1 MSFSGASERSVPATK
16 IEITVSCRYNVD
28 SKTNISKPWA
38 VCLGAIRVSI
48 VQLHPQDIATMQL
61 CANKLDKKDFFG
73 KSDPFLVF
81 YRSNEDGTFTIC
93 HKTEVVKNTLNP
105 VWQPFSIPV
114 RALCNGDYDR
124 TVKIDVYDWDRDG
137 SHDFIGEFTTSYREL
152 SKAQNQF
159 TVYEVLNPRKKC
171 KKKKYVNSGT
181 VTLLSFSVDSEFT
194 FVDYI
199 RGGTQLNFTVAIDFT
214 ASNGNPLQPT
224 SLHYM
229 SPYQLSAY
237 AMALKAVGEIIQDY
251 DSDKL
256 FPAYGFGAKLPPE
269 GRISHQFPLN
279 NNDEDPNCAGIEGV
293 LESYFQSLRTVQLYG
308 PTYFA
313 PVINQVARAAAKISD
328 GSQYYVLLIITDGV
342 ISDMTQTKEAIVS
355 ASSLPMSIII
365 VGVGPAMFEAMEELD
380 GDDVRVSSRGRY
392 AERDIVQ
399 FVPFRDYVDRSGNQV
414 LSMARLAKD
423 VLAEIPEQLLCDSM
437 GVDFDV
443 KTFCH
448 NLRATKPPYECPV
461 ETCRKVYKSYSG
473 IEYHLYHYDHD
484 NPPPP
489 QQTPL
494 RKHKKKGRQSRP
506 ANKQSPSP
514 SEVSQSPSREV
525 MSYAQA
531 QRMVEV
537 DLHGRVHRISIFDNL
552 DVVSEDEEAP
562 EEAPE
567 NGSNKENTETPAATP
582 KSGKHKNKEKRKDS
596 NHHHHHNASA
606 STTPKLPEVV
616 YRELEQDTP
625 DAPPRPTSYYRY
637 IEKSAEE
644 LDEEVEYDMDEEDYI
659 WLDIM
664 NERRKTE
671 GVSPIPQEIFE
682 YLMDRLEKESYFESH
697 NKGDPNALVD
707 EDAVCC
713 ICNDGECQNSNVIL
727 FCDMCNLAV
736 HQECYGVPYI
746 PEGQWLCR
754 RCLQSPS
761 RAVDCA
767 LCPNKGGAFKQT
779 DDGRWAHVVCA
790 LWIPEVCFANTVFLE
805 PIDSIEHIPPARWKL
820 TCYICK
826 QRGSG
831 ACIQCHKANCYTA
844 FHVTCAQQAGLY
856 MKMEPVRET
865 GANGTSF
872 SVRKTAYCDIH
883 TPPGSARRLPALSH
897 SEGEEEEEEEEDE
910 GKSWSSEKVKKAKA
924 KSRIKMKKARKILAE
939 KRAAAPVVS
948 VPCIPPHRL
957 SKITNR
963 LTIQRKSQFMQRLHS
978 YWTLKRQSRNG
989 VPLLRR
995 LQTHLQSQRNCDQV
1009 GRDSEDKNWA
1019 LKEQLKSW
1027 QRLRHDLER
1036 ARLLVELIR
1045 KREKLKRETIK
1056 VQQIAMEM
1064 QLTPF
1069 LILLRKT
1076 LEQLQEKDTGNIF
1089 SEPVPL
1095 SEVPDYLDH
1104 IKKPMDFFTMKQNL
1118 EAYRYL
1124 NFDDFEEDFNLIVS
1138 NCLKY
1143 NAKDTIFYRAAVRL
1157 REQGGAVLRQARR
1170 QAEKMGID
1178 FETGMHIPH
1187 SLTGDEAPH
1196 HTEDAEEERL
1206 VLLENQKH
1214 LPVEEQLKLLL
1225 ERLDE
1230 VNSSKQSVGR
1240 SRRAKMIKKEMT
1252 ALRRKLAHQRE
1263 TGRDGPERHGPSS
1276 RGSLTPHP
1284 AACDKDGQTDSAA
1297 EESSSQETSKGL
1309 GPNMSSTPALEVGR
1323 RTSVLFSKKNPKT
1336 AGPPKRPGR
1345 PPKNRESQMTP
1356 SHGGSPVGPP
1366 QLPIMGSLRQRKR
1379 GRSPRPSSSSDSD
1392 SDKSTEDPP
1401 MDLPANGFSGGNQP
1415 VKKSFLVYRNDCSLP
1430 RSSSD
1435 SESSSSSSSS
1445 AASDRTST
1453 TPSKQGRGK
1462 PSFSRGTFPEDSSE
1476 DTSGTENEAY
1486 SVGTGRGVG
1495 HSIVRKS
1502 LGRGA
1507 GWLSED
1513 EDSPLDALD
1522 LVWAKCRGYPSYPAL
1537 IIDPKMPREGMFHHG
1552 VPIPV
1557 PPLEVLKLGEQMTQE
1572 AREHLYLVLFFDNKR
1587 TWQWLPRTKLV
1598 PLGVNQDLDKE
1609 KMLEGRKSNIRKS
1622 VQIAYHRA
1630 LQHRSKVQGEQSSET
1645 SDSD

>member
-1 MSFSGASERSVPATK
+1 
-16 IEITVSCRYNVD
+16 
-28 SKTNISKPWA
+28 
-38 VCLGAIRVSI
+38 
-48 VQLHPQDIATMQL
+48 
-61 CANKLDKKDFFG
+61 
-73 KSDPFLVF
+73 
-81 YRSNEDGTFTIC
+81 
-93 HKTEVVKNTLNP
+93 
-105 VWQPFSIPV
+105 
-114 RALCNGDYDR
+114 
-124 TVKIDVYDWDRDG
+124 
-137 SHDFIGEFTTSYREL
+137 
-152 SKAQNQF
+152 
-159 TVYEVLNPRKKC
+159 
-171 KKKKYVNSGT
+171 
-181 VTLLSFSVDSEFT
+181 
-194 FVDYI
+194 
-199 RGGTQLNFTVAIDFT
+199 
-214 ASNGNPLQPT
+214 
-224 SLHYM
+224 
-229 SPYQLSAY
+229 
-237 AMALKAVGEIIQDY
+237 
-251 DSDKL
+251 
-256 FPAYGFGAKLPPE
+256 
-269 GRISHQFPLN
+269 
-279 NNDEDPNCAGIEGV
+279 
-293 LESYFQSLRTVQLYG
+293 
-308 PTYFA
+308 
-313 PVINQVARAAAKISD
+313 
-328 GSQYYVLLIITDGV
+328 
-342 ISDMTQTKEAIVS
+342 
-355 ASSLPMSIII
+355 
-365 VGVGPAMFEAMEELD
+365 
-380 GDDVRVSSRGRY
+380 
-392 AERDIVQ
+392 
-399 FVPFRDYVDRSGNQV
+399 
-414 LSMARLAKD
+414 
-423 VLAEIPEQLLCDSM
+423 M

-514 SEVSQSPSREV
+514 SEVSQSPGREV

-567 NGSNKENTETPAATP
+567 TGSNKENTETPAATP

-596 NHHHHHNASA
+596 NHHHHHNASV

-897 SEGEEEEEEEEDE
+897 SEGEEDEDEEEDE

-1095 SEVPDYLDH
+1095 SEVTELDEVPDYLDH

-1187 SLTGDEAPH
+1187 SLAGDEAPQ

-1206 VLLENQKH
+1206 ILLENQKH

-1230 VNSSKQSVGR
+1230 VNASKQSVSR

-1297 EESSSQETSKGL
+1297 EESSSQETTK
-1309 GPNMSSTPALEVGR
+1309 
-1323 RTSVLFSKKNPKT
+1323 
-1336 AGPPKRPGR
+1336 
-1345 PPKNRESQMTP
+1345 
-1356 SHGGSPVGPP
+1356 
-1366 QLPIMGSLRQRKR
+1366 
-1379 GRSPRPSSSSDSD
+1379 
-1392 SDKSTEDPP
+1392 
-1401 MDLPANGFSGGNQP
+1401 DLPANGFSGGNQP

-1495 HSIVRKS
+1495 HSSKYPHPKPGKPGARYQGLASPLAADLLPLSHSCEVVRKS

>member
-1 MSFSGASERSVPATK
+1 
-16 IEITVSCRYNVD
+16 
-28 SKTNISKPWA
+28 
-38 VCLGAIRVSI
+38 
-48 VQLHPQDIATMQL
+48 
-61 CANKLDKKDFFG
+61 
-73 KSDPFLVF
+73 
-81 YRSNEDGTFTIC
+81 
-93 HKTEVVKNTLNP
+93 
-105 VWQPFSIPV
+105 
-114 RALCNGDYDR
+114 
-124 TVKIDVYDWDRDG
+124 
-137 SHDFIGEFTTSYREL
+137 
-152 SKAQNQF
+152 
-159 TVYEVLNPRKKC
+159 
-171 KKKKYVNSGT
+171 
-181 VTLLSFSVDSEFT
+181 
-194 FVDYI
+194 
-199 RGGTQLNFTVAIDFT
+199 
-214 ASNGNPLQPT
+214 
-224 SLHYM
+224 
-229 SPYQLSAY
+229 
-237 AMALKAVGEIIQDY
+237 
-251 DSDKL
+251 
-256 FPAYGFGAKLPPE
+256 
-269 GRISHQFPLN
+269 
-279 NNDEDPNCAGIEGV
+279 
-293 LESYFQSLRTVQLYG
+293 
-308 PTYFA
+308 
-313 PVINQVARAAAKISD
+313 
-328 GSQYYVLLIITDGV
+328 
-342 ISDMTQTKEAIVS
+342 
-355 ASSLPMSIII
+355 
-365 VGVGPAMFEAMEELD
+365 
-380 GDDVRVSSRGRY
+380 
-392 AERDIVQ
+392 
-399 FVPFRDYVDRSGNQV
+399 
-414 LSMARLAKD
+414 
-423 VLAEIPEQLLCDSM
+423 M

-461 ETCRKVYKSYSG
+461 ETCRRIYKSYSG

-484 NPPPP
+484 NPPLQ
-489 QQTPL
+489 QQTPI
-494 RKHKKKGRQSRP
+494 RKSKKKGRQPRS
-506 ANKQSPSP
+506 ANKQSPTH
-514 SEVSQSPSREV
+514 SEVSQSPNREV
-525 MSYAQA
+525 MTYAQA
-531 QRMVEV
+531 QRLVEV
-537 DLHGRVHRISIFDNL
+537 ELHGRVHWISILDNL
-552 DVVSEDEEAP
+552 DVVSEDDDVP

-567 NGSNKENTETPAATP
+567 NGSNKENNETPTATP
-582 KSGKHKNKEKRKDS
+582 KSGKHKNDKRKDS
-596 NHHHHHNASA
+596 NHHHHHS
-606 STTPKLPEVV
+606 SSTGTTPKLPEVV
-616 YRELEQDTP
+616 YRELDQDTP
-625 DAPPRPTSYYRY
+625 DAPARPSSYYRY

-644 LDEEVEYDMDEEDYI
+644 MDEEVEYDMDEEDYI

-664 NERRKTE
+664 NDRRKTE
-671 GVSPIPQEIFE
+671 GVNPIPQEIFE

-697 NKGDPNALVD
+697 NKGDPNALID

-883 TPPGSARRLPALSH
+883 TPPGSVCKLPALSH
-897 SEGEEEEEEEEDE
+897 SEGEEEDDEEEDE
-910 GKSWSSEKVKKAKA
+910 GKVWSSEKVKKAKA

-957 SKITNR
+957 SKITNC
-963 LTIQRKSQFMQRLHS
+963 LTIPRKSQFMQRLHS

-995 LQTHLQSQRNCDQV
+995 LQTHLQSQRNCEQK
-1009 GRDSEDKNWA
+1009 DSTDKNWM

-1056 VQQIAMEM
+1056 IQQLALEV

-1076 LEQLQEKDTGNIF
+1076 LALLQEKDTSNIF
-1089 SEPVPL
+1089 TQPVPL
-1095 SEVPDYLDH
+1095 SEVTELYEVPDYLEH
-1104 IKKPMDFFTMKQNL
+1104 IKKPMDFQTMKANL
-1118 EAYRYL
+1118 EALRYQ
-1124 NFDDFEEDFNLIVS
+1124 NFDQFEDDFNLIVN
-1138 NCLKY
+1138 NCIKY

-1157 REQGGAVLRQARR
+1157 REQGTAIIRQARR
-1170 QAEKMGID
+1170 QAEKIGID
-1178 FETGMHIPH
+1178 FETGMHLH
-1187 SLTGDEAPH
+1187 QGMGHETVRHGKE
-1196 HTEDAEEERL
+1196 TNNERTPSSD
-1206 VLLENQKH
+1206 NRKP
-1214 LPVEEQLKLLL
+1214 LPLEEQLKVQLA
-1225 ERLDE
+1225 RLDE
-1230 VNSSKQSVGR
+1230 VNSGKQSIGR
-1240 SRRAKMIKKEMT
+1240 ARRAKMIRKEIT
-1252 ALRRKLAHQRE
+1252 SIRRKMAHQQESR
-1263 TGRDGPERHGPSS
+1263 RDGALERHSLSGRGNLPMHRPSE
-1276 RGSLTPHP
+1276 
-1284 AACDKDGQTDSAA
+1284 KDGQTDSAA
-1297 EESSSQETSKGL
+1297 EESSSQETGKGL
-1309 GPNMSSTPALEVGR
+1309 GPNTSSTPAHEVGR

-1345 PPKNRESQMTP
+1345 PPKNRDNQLSSGQI
-1356 SHGGSPVGPP
+1356 SSPIGPP
-1366 QLPIMGSLRQRKR
+1366 QLSIMGGSQRQRKR
-1379 GRSPRPSSSSDSD
+1379 VRSPRPTSSSDSESD
-1392 SDKSTEDPP
+1392 SDKSAEDASL
-1401 MDLPANGFSGGNQP
+1401 DLPANGFSNQQ
-1415 VKKSFLVYRNDCSLP
+1415 VKKSFLIYRTDCNLP

-1435 SESSSSSSSS
+1435 SESSTTSSSS

-1462 PSFSRGTFPEDSSE
+1462 PSFSRENYHDYSSE
-1476 DTSGTENEAY
+1476 DTSGTENESY
-1486 SVGTGRGVG
+1486 SIGSRVG
-1495 HSIVRKS
+1495 HGLVRKGME
-1502 LGRGA
+1502 GRGA

-1513 EDSPLDALD
+1513 EDSTLEALD

-1537 IIDPKMPREGMFHHG
+1537 IIDPKMPREGVFHHG

-1557 PPLEVLKLGEQMTQE
+1557 PPVDVLKLGEQMTQE
-1572 AREHLYLVLFFDNKR
+1572 AQEHLYLVLFFDNKR

-1598 PLGVNQDLDKE
+1598 PLGMNRELDKE

-1622 VQIAYHRA
+1622 VQIAYDRA
-1630 LQHRSKVQGEQSSET
+1630 MQHRNKVQGAPSSDT
-1645 SDSD
+1645 SESD

>member
-1 MSFSGASERSVPATK
+1 
-16 IEITVSCRYNVD
+16 
-28 SKTNISKPWA
+28 
-38 VCLGAIRVSI
+38 
-48 VQLHPQDIATMQL
+48 
-61 CANKLDKKDFFG
+61 
-73 KSDPFLVF
+73 
-81 YRSNEDGTFTIC
+81 
-93 HKTEVVKNTLNP
+93 
-105 VWQPFSIPV
+105 
-114 RALCNGDYDR
+114 
-124 TVKIDVYDWDRDG
+124 
-137 SHDFIGEFTTSYREL
+137 
-152 SKAQNQF
+152 
-159 TVYEVLNPRKKC
+159 
-171 KKKKYVNSGT
+171 
-181 VTLLSFSVDSEFT
+181 
-194 FVDYI
+194 
-199 RGGTQLNFTVAIDFT
+199 
-214 ASNGNPLQPT
+214 
-224 SLHYM
+224 
-229 SPYQLSAY
+229 
-237 AMALKAVGEIIQDY
+237 
-251 DSDKL
+251 
-256 FPAYGFGAKLPPE
+256 
-269 GRISHQFPLN
+269 
-279 NNDEDPNCAGIEGV
+279 
-293 LESYFQSLRTVQLYG
+293 
-308 PTYFA
+308 
-313 PVINQVARAAAKISD
+313 
-328 GSQYYVLLIITDGV
+328 
-342 ISDMTQTKEAIVS
+342 
-355 ASSLPMSIII
+355 
-365 VGVGPAMFEAMEELD
+365 
-380 GDDVRVSSRGRY
+380 
-392 AERDIVQ
+392 
-399 FVPFRDYVDRSGNQV
+399 
-414 LSMARLAKD
+414 
-423 VLAEIPEQLLCDSM
+423 M

-461 ETCRKVYKSYSG
+461 GTCRKIYKSYSG

-489 QQTPL
+489 QHTPL
-494 RKHKKKGRQSRP
+494 RKHKKKGRQARA

-514 SEVSQSPSREV
+514 SETSQSPGREV
-525 MSYAQA
+525 MTYAQA

-552 DVVSEDEEAP
+552 DVVSEDEEVP
-562 EEAPE
+562 EEVPE
-567 NGSNKENTETPAATP
+567 NGSNKENTETQSVPP

-596 NHHHHHNASA
+596 NHHHHNASA
-606 STTPKLPEVV
+606 GTTPKLPEVV

-883 TPPGSARRLPALSH
+883 TPPGSVRRLPALSH
-897 SEGEEEEEEEEDE
+897 SEGEEEEEEEEEE
-910 GKSWSSEKVKKAKA
+910 GKGWSSEKVKKAKA

-1009 GRDSEDKNWA
+1009 RRDTEDKNWA

-1056 VQQIAMEM
+1056 VQQVALEME
-1064 QLTPF
+1064 LTPF

-1104 IKKPMDFFTMKQNL
+1104 IKKPMDFQTMKQNL

-1124 NFDDFEEDFNLIVS
+1124 NFDDFEEDFNLIIN

-1143 NAKDTIFYRAAVRL
+1143 NAKDTIFYRAAIRL

-1178 FETGMHIPH
+1178 FETGMHFPH
-1187 SLTGDEAPH
+1187 CVTVEEAQVQDIEDE
-1196 HTEDAEEERL
+1196 DVRL
-1206 VLLENQKH
+1206 LLSENQKH
-1214 LPVEEQLKLLL
+1214 LPLEEQLKILL

-1230 VNSSKQSVGR
+1230 VNAGKQSIGR
-1240 SRRAKMIKKEMT
+1240 SRRAKMIKKEIT
-1252 ALRRKLAHQRE
+1252 VLRRKLAHPRDL
-1263 TGRDGPERHGPSS
+1263 GRDGLERHSS
-1276 RGSLTPHP
+1276 SARGVLQSHNP
-1284 AACDKDGQTDSAA
+1284 CEKDLQTDSAA
-1297 EESSSQETSKGL
+1297 EESSSQETGK
-1309 GPNMSSTPALEVGR
+1309 
-1323 RTSVLFSKKNPKT
+1323 
-1336 AGPPKRPGR
+1336 
-1345 PPKNRESQMTP
+1345 
-1356 SHGGSPVGPP
+1356 
-1366 QLPIMGSLRQRKR
+1366 
-1379 GRSPRPSSSSDSD
+1379 
-1392 SDKSTEDPP
+1392 
-1401 MDLPANGFSGGNQP
+1401 DLPANGFSGGNQP
-1415 VKKSFLVYRNDCSLP
+1415 VKKSFLVYRNDCNLP

-1462 PSFSRGTFPEDSSE
+1462 PSFSRVNFPEDSSE
-1476 DTSGTENEAY
+1476 DTSGTENESY
-1486 SVGTGRGVG
+1486 SVGTGRSVG
-1495 HSIVRKS
+1495 HGMVRKGM
-1502 LGRGA
+1502 GRGA

-1513 EDSPLDALD
+1513 EDSSLDALD

-1630 LQHRSKVQGEQSSET
+1630 MQHRNKVQGEQSSDSSE
-1645 SDSD
+1645 SD

>member
-1 MSFSGASERSVPATK
+1 
-16 IEITVSCRYNVD
+16 
-28 SKTNISKPWA
+28 
-38 VCLGAIRVSI
+38 
-48 VQLHPQDIATMQL
+48 
-61 CANKLDKKDFFG
+61 
-73 KSDPFLVF
+73 
-81 YRSNEDGTFTIC
+81 
-93 HKTEVVKNTLNP
+93 
-105 VWQPFSIPV
+105 
-114 RALCNGDYDR
+114 
-124 TVKIDVYDWDRDG
+124 
-137 SHDFIGEFTTSYREL
+137 
-152 SKAQNQF
+152 
-159 TVYEVLNPRKKC
+159 
-171 KKKKYVNSGT
+171 
-181 VTLLSFSVDSEFT
+181 
-194 FVDYI
+194 
-199 RGGTQLNFTVAIDFT
+199 
-214 ASNGNPLQPT
+214 
-224 SLHYM
+224 
-229 SPYQLSAY
+229 
-237 AMALKAVGEIIQDY
+237 
-251 DSDKL
+251 
-256 FPAYGFGAKLPPE
+256 
-269 GRISHQFPLN
+269 
-279 NNDEDPNCAGIEGV
+279 
-293 LESYFQSLRTVQLYG
+293 
-308 PTYFA
+308 
-313 PVINQVARAAAKISD
+313 
-328 GSQYYVLLIITDGV
+328 
-342 ISDMTQTKEAIVS
+342 
-355 ASSLPMSIII
+355 
-365 VGVGPAMFEAMEELD
+365 
-380 GDDVRVSSRGRY
+380 
-392 AERDIVQ
+392 
-399 FVPFRDYVDRSGNQV
+399 
-414 LSMARLAKD
+414 
-423 VLAEIPEQLLCDSM
+423 M

-461 ETCRKVYKSYSG
+461 DTCRRIYKSYSG

-484 NPPPP
+484 NPPL
-489 QQTPL
+489 QQHTPI
-494 RKHKKKGRQSRP
+494 RKSKKKGRQPRS
-506 ANKQSPSP
+506 ANKQSPSH

-525 MSYAQA
+525 MTYAQA
-531 QRMVEV
+531 QRLVEV
-537 DLHGRVHRISIFDNL
+537 ELHGRVHRISIMDNL
-552 DVVSEDEEAP
+552 DVVSEDDDVP

-567 NGSNKENTETPAATP
+567 NGCNKENTETPTATP
-582 KSGKHKNKEKRKDS
+582 KSGKHKNQDKRKDS
-596 NHHHHHNASA
+596 NHHHHHS
-606 STTPKLPEVV
+606 SSTGTTPKLPEVI
-616 YRELEQDTP
+616 YRELDQDTP
-625 DAPPRPTSYYRY
+625 DAPARPSSYYRY

-671 GVSPIPQEIFE
+671 GVNSIPQEIFE

-697 NKGDPNALVD
+697 NKGDPNALID

-883 TPPGSARRLPALSH
+883 TPPGSVCKLPALSH
-897 SEGEEEEEEEEDE
+897 SEGEEEDDEEDDE
-910 GKSWSSEKVKKAKA
+910 GKVWSSEKVKKAKA

-957 SKITNR
+957 SKITNC

-995 LQTHLQSQRNCDQV
+995 LQTHLQSQRNCEQEMKWRIPKSDDVSVHPGAVSKSNDENGDQTMKK
-1009 GRDSEDKNWA
+1009 DSTDNHWM

-1045 KREKLKRETIK
+1045 KREKFKREAIK
-1056 VQQIAMEM
+1056 IQQLALEV

-1076 LEQLQEKDTGNIF
+1076 LELLQEKDTSNIF
-1089 SEPVPL
+1089 THPVPL
-1095 SEVPDYLDH
+1095 SEVTELYEVPDYLEH
-1104 IKKPMDFFTMKQNL
+1104 VKKPMDFQTMKANL
-1118 EAYRYL
+1118 EALCYQ
-1124 NFDDFEEDFNLIVS
+1124 NFDRFEDDFNLIVN
-1138 NCLKY
+1138 NCIKY
-1143 NAKDTIFYRAAVRL
+1143 NSKDTIFYRAAVRL
-1157 REQGGAVLRQARR
+1157 REQGAAIIRQARR
-1170 QAEKMGID
+1170 QAEKIGID
-1178 FETGMHIPH
+1178 FETGMHLPH
-1187 SLTGDEAPH
+1187 VGSGNEIARHGKETDTERTAPS
-1196 HTEDAEEERL
+1196 DSRKPPPL
-1206 VLLENQKH
+1206 
-1214 LPVEEQLKLLL
+1214 EEQLKVQLA
-1225 ERLDE
+1225 RLDE
-1230 VNSSKQSVGR
+1230 VNAGKQSIGR
-1240 SRRAKMIKKEMT
+1240 VRRAKMIRKEIT
-1252 ALRRKLAHQRE
+1252 SIRRKMSHRQESR
-1263 TGRDGPERHGPSS
+1263 RDGAMERHSMAG
-1276 RGSLTPHP
+1276 RGNLPMHGRSE
-1284 AACDKDGQTDSAA
+1284 KDGQTDSAA
-1297 EESSSQETSKGL
+1297 EESSSQETGKGL
-1309 GPNMSSTPALEVGR
+1309 GPNTSSTPAHEVGR

-1345 PPKNRESQMTP
+1345 PPKNRDNQLTARQIS
-1356 SHGGSPVGPP
+1356 SPIGPP
-1366 QLPIMGSLRQRKR
+1366 QLSIMGGSQRQRKR
-1379 GRSPRPSSSSDSD
+1379 VRSPRPTSSSDSESD
-1392 SDKSTEDPP
+1392 SDKSAEDASL
-1401 MDLPANGFSGGNQP
+1401 DLPTNGFGNQQ
-1415 VKKSFLVYRNDCSLP
+1415 VKKSFLIYRTDCNLP

-1435 SESSSSSSSS
+1435 SESSTTSSSS

-1462 PSFSRGTFPEDSSE
+1462 QSFSRENYHDYSSE
-1476 DTSGTENEAY
+1476 DTSGTENESY
-1486 SVGTGRGVG
+1486 SIGSRAG
-1495 HSIVRKS
+1495 HGLVRKGME
-1502 LGRGA
+1502 GRGA

-1513 EDSPLDALD
+1513 EDSTLEALD

-1537 IIDPKMPREGMFHHG
+1537 IIDPKMPRDGVFHHG

-1557 PPLEVLKLGEQMTQE
+1557 PPVDVLKLGEQMTQE
-1572 AREHLYLVLFFDNKR
+1572 AQEHLYLVLFFDNKR

-1598 PLGVNQDLDKE
+1598 PLGINRELDKE

-1622 VQIAYHRA
+1622 VQIAYDRA
-1630 LQHRSKVQGEQSSET
+1630 VQHRNKVQGAPSSDT
-1645 SDSD
+1645 SESD

>member
-1 MSFSGASERSVPATK
+1 
-16 IEITVSCRYNVD
+16 
-28 SKTNISKPWA
+28 
-38 VCLGAIRVSI
+38 
-48 VQLHPQDIATMQL
+48 
-61 CANKLDKKDFFG
+61 
-73 KSDPFLVF
+73 
-81 YRSNEDGTFTIC
+81 
-93 HKTEVVKNTLNP
+93 
-105 VWQPFSIPV
+105 
-114 RALCNGDYDR
+114 
-124 TVKIDVYDWDRDG
+124 
-137 SHDFIGEFTTSYREL
+137 
-152 SKAQNQF
+152 
-159 TVYEVLNPRKKC
+159 
-171 KKKKYVNSGT
+171 
-181 VTLLSFSVDSEFT
+181 
-194 FVDYI
+194 
-199 RGGTQLNFTVAIDFT
+199 
-214 ASNGNPLQPT
+214 
-224 SLHYM
+224 
-229 SPYQLSAY
+229 
-237 AMALKAVGEIIQDY
+237 
-251 DSDKL
+251 
-256 FPAYGFGAKLPPE
+256 
-269 GRISHQFPLN
+269 
-279 NNDEDPNCAGIEGV
+279 
-293 LESYFQSLRTVQLYG
+293 
-308 PTYFA
+308 
-313 PVINQVARAAAKISD
+313 
-328 GSQYYVLLIITDGV
+328 
-342 ISDMTQTKEAIVS
+342 
-355 ASSLPMSIII
+355 
-365 VGVGPAMFEAMEELD
+365 
-380 GDDVRVSSRGRY
+380 
-392 AERDIVQ
+392 
-399 FVPFRDYVDRSGNQV
+399 
-414 LSMARLAKD
+414 
-423 VLAEIPEQLLCDSM
+423 
-437 GVDFDV
+437 
-443 KTFCH
+443 
-448 NLRATKPPYECPV
+448 
-461 ETCRKVYKSYSG
+461 
-473 IEYHLYHYDHD
+473 
-484 NPPPP
+484 
-489 QQTPL
+489 
-494 RKHKKKGRQSRP
+494 
-506 ANKQSPSP
+506 
-514 SEVSQSPSREV
+514 
-525 MSYAQA
+525 
-531 QRMVEV
+531 
-537 DLHGRVHRISIFDNL
+537 
-552 DVVSEDEEAP
+552 
-562 EEAPE
+562 E
-567 NGSNKENTETPAATP
+567 NGSNKENTETQSVPP
-582 KSGKHKNKEKRKDS
+582 KSGKHKNKDKRKDS
-596 NHHHHHNASA
+596 NHHHHNASA
-606 STTPKLPEVV
+606 GTTPKLPEVV

-883 TPPGSARRLPALSH
+883 TPPGSVRRLPTLSH
-897 SEGEEEEEEEEDE
+897 SEGEEEDEEEEEE
-910 GKSWSSEKVKKAKA
+910 GKGWSSEKVKKAKA

-995 LQTHLQSQRNCDQV
+995 LQTHLQSQRNCDQ
-1009 GRDSEDKNWA
+1009 RDTEDKNWA

-1056 VQQIAMEM
+1056 VQQVALEM

-1104 IKKPMDFFTMKQNL
+1104 IKKPMDFQTMKQNL

-1124 NFDDFEEDFNLIVS
+1124 NFDDFEEDFNLIIN

-1143 NAKDTIFYRAAVRL
+1143 NAKDTIFYRAAIRL

-1178 FETGMHIPH
+1178 FETGMHFPH
-1187 SLTGDEAPH
+1187 CVTVEEAQAQDIEDE
-1196 HTEDAEEERL
+1196 DVRL
-1206 VLLENQKH
+1206 LLSENQKH
-1214 LPVEEQLKLLL
+1214 LPLDEQLKILM

-1230 VNSSKQSVGR
+1230 VNAGKQTIGR
-1240 SRRAKMIKKEMT
+1240 SRRAKMIKKEIT
-1252 ALRRKLAHQRE
+1252 VLRRKLAHPRDL
-1263 TGRDGPERHGPSS
+1263 GRDGLERHGSS
-1276 RGSLTPHP
+1276 ARGVLQSHNP
-1284 AACDKDGQTDSAA
+1284 CEKDLQTDSAA
-1297 EESSSQETSKGL
+1297 EESSSQETGKGTGPSRILPVL
-1309 GPNMSSTPALEVGR
+1309 GSGGELPLDRLGTDCRAPNALLGLRAERGPAASSLASWTEIRSWALWGAQQKLQAELPGFTGCLPPLHPSPAPLSVGKSR
-1323 RTSVLFSKKNPKT
+1323 LFTS
-1336 AGPPKRPGR
+1336 
-1345 PPKNRESQMTP
+1345 RERFRAFVFQGCSGASQLL
-1356 SHGGSPVGPP
+1356 H
-1366 QLPIMGSLRQRKR
+1366 
-1379 GRSPRPSSSSDSD
+1379 
-1392 SDKSTEDPP
+1392 
-1401 MDLPANGFSGGNQP
+1401 LPANGFSSGNQP
-1415 VKKSFLVYRNDCSLP
+1415 VKKSFLVYRNDCNLP

-1462 PSFSRGTFPEDSSE
+1462 PSFSRVNFPEDSSE
-1476 DTSGTENEAY
+1476 DTSGTENESY
-1486 SVGTGRGVG
+1486 SVGTGRV
-1495 HSIVRKS
+1495 VRKGM
-1502 LGRGA
+1502 GRGA

-1513 EDSPLDALD
+1513 EDSSLDALD

-1587 TWQWLPRTKLV
+1587 TW
-1598 PLGVNQDLDKE
+1598 
-1609 KMLEGRKSNIRKS
+1609 
-1622 VQIAYHRA
+1622 
-1630 LQHRSKVQGEQSSET
+1630 
-1645 SDSD
+1645 

>member
-1 MSFSGASERSVPATK
+1 
-16 IEITVSCRYNVD
+16 
-28 SKTNISKPWA
+28 
-38 VCLGAIRVSI
+38 
-48 VQLHPQDIATMQL
+48 
-61 CANKLDKKDFFG
+61 
-73 KSDPFLVF
+73 
-81 YRSNEDGTFTIC
+81 
-93 HKTEVVKNTLNP
+93 
-105 VWQPFSIPV
+105 
-114 RALCNGDYDR
+114 
-124 TVKIDVYDWDRDG
+124 
-137 SHDFIGEFTTSYREL
+137 
-152 SKAQNQF
+152 
-159 TVYEVLNPRKKC
+159 
-171 KKKKYVNSGT
+171 
-181 VTLLSFSVDSEFT
+181 
-194 FVDYI
+194 
-199 RGGTQLNFTVAIDFT
+199 
-214 ASNGNPLQPT
+214 
-224 SLHYM
+224 
-229 SPYQLSAY
+229 
-237 AMALKAVGEIIQDY
+237 
-251 DSDKL
+251 
-256 FPAYGFGAKLPPE
+256 
-269 GRISHQFPLN
+269 
-279 NNDEDPNCAGIEGV
+279 
-293 LESYFQSLRTVQLYG
+293 
-308 PTYFA
+308 
-313 PVINQVARAAAKISD
+313 
-328 GSQYYVLLIITDGV
+328 
-342 ISDMTQTKEAIVS
+342 
-355 ASSLPMSIII
+355 
-365 VGVGPAMFEAMEELD
+365 
-380 GDDVRVSSRGRY
+380 
-392 AERDIVQ
+392 
-399 FVPFRDYVDRSGNQV
+399 
-414 LSMARLAKD
+414 
-423 VLAEIPEQLLCDSM
+423 M

-484 NPPPP
+484 SPPPP

-514 SEVSQSPSREV
+514 SEVSQSPGREV

-596 NHHHHHNASA
+596 NHHHHSAPASA
-606 STTPKLPEVV
+606 APKLPEVV

-897 SEGEEEEEEEEDE
+897 SEGEEEEDEEEDE

-1056 VQQIAMEM
+1056 IQQIAMEM

-1187 SLTGDEAPH
+1187 NLAGDEAPH

-1206 VLLENQKH
+1206 LLLENQKH
-1214 LPVEEQLKLLL
+1214 LPVEEQLKSLL

-1230 VNSSKQSVGR
+1230 VNASKQSVGR

-1276 RGSLTPHP
+1276 RGNLTPHP
-1284 AACDKDGQTDSAA
+1284 AVCDKDGQTDSAA
-1297 EESSSQETSKGL
+1297 EESSSQETSK
-1309 GPNMSSTPALEVGR
+1309 
-1323 RTSVLFSKKNPKT
+1323 
-1336 AGPPKRPGR
+1336 
-1345 PPKNRESQMTP
+1345 
-1356 SHGGSPVGPP
+1356 
-1366 QLPIMGSLRQRKR
+1366 
-1379 GRSPRPSSSSDSD
+1379 
-1392 SDKSTEDPP
+1392 
-1401 MDLPANGFSGGNQP
+1401 DLPANGFSSGNQP
-1415 VKKSFLVYRNDCSLP
+1415 VKKSFLVYRNDCNLP

-1495 HSIVRKS
+1495 HGMVRKS

>member
-1 MSFSGASERSVPATK
+1 
-16 IEITVSCRYNVD
+16 
-28 SKTNISKPWA
+28 
-38 VCLGAIRVSI
+38 
-48 VQLHPQDIATMQL
+48 
-61 CANKLDKKDFFG
+61 
-73 KSDPFLVF
+73 
-81 YRSNEDGTFTIC
+81 
-93 HKTEVVKNTLNP
+93 
-105 VWQPFSIPV
+105 
-114 RALCNGDYDR
+114 
-124 TVKIDVYDWDRDG
+124 
-137 SHDFIGEFTTSYREL
+137 
-152 SKAQNQF
+152 
-159 TVYEVLNPRKKC
+159 
-171 KKKKYVNSGT
+171 
-181 VTLLSFSVDSEFT
+181 
-194 FVDYI
+194 
-199 RGGTQLNFTVAIDFT
+199 
-214 ASNGNPLQPT
+214 
-224 SLHYM
+224 
-229 SPYQLSAY
+229 
-237 AMALKAVGEIIQDY
+237 
-251 DSDKL
+251 
-256 FPAYGFGAKLPPE
+256 
-269 GRISHQFPLN
+269 
-279 NNDEDPNCAGIEGV
+279 
-293 LESYFQSLRTVQLYG
+293 
-308 PTYFA
+308 
-313 PVINQVARAAAKISD
+313 
-328 GSQYYVLLIITDGV
+328 
-342 ISDMTQTKEAIVS
+342 
-355 ASSLPMSIII
+355 
-365 VGVGPAMFEAMEELD
+365 
-380 GDDVRVSSRGRY
+380 
-392 AERDIVQ
+392 
-399 FVPFRDYVDRSGNQV
+399 
-414 LSMARLAKD
+414 
-423 VLAEIPEQLLCDSM
+423 M

-461 ETCRKVYKSYSG
+461 ETCRRIYKSYSG

-484 NPPPP
+484 NPPLQ
-489 QQTPL
+489 QQTPI
-494 RKHKKKGRQSRP
+494 RKSKKKGRQPRS
-506 ANKQSPSP
+506 ANKQSPTH
-514 SEVSQSPSREV
+514 SELSQSPAREV
-525 MSYAQA
+525 MTYAQA
-531 QRMVEV
+531 QRLVEV
-537 DLHGRVHRISIFDNL
+537 ELHGRVHRISILDNL
-552 DVVSEDEEAP
+552 DVVSEDDDVP

-567 NGSNKENTETPAATP
+567 NGSNKENNETPTATP
-582 KSGKHKNKEKRKDS
+582 KSGKHKNKDKRKDS
-596 NHHHHHNASA
+596 NHHHHHGASTG
-606 STTPKLPEVV
+606 TTPKLPEVV
-616 YRELEQDTP
+616 YRELDQDTP
-625 DAPPRPTSYYRY
+625 DAPARPSSYYRY

-671 GVSPIPQEIFE
+671 GVNSIPQEIFE

-697 NKGDPNALVD
+697 NKGDPNALID

-883 TPPGSARRLPALSH
+883 TPPGSVCKLPALSH
-897 SEGEEEEEEEEDE
+897 SEGEEEDDEEEDE
-910 GKSWSSEKVKKAKA
+910 GKVWSSEKVKKAKA

-957 SKITNR
+957 SKITNC
-963 LTIQRKSQFMQRLHS
+963 LTLQRKSQFMQRLHS

-995 LQTHLQSQRNCDQV
+995 LQTHLQSQRNCEQK
-1009 GRDSEDKNWA
+1009 DSTDKNWM

-1045 KREKLKRETIK
+1045 KREKYKRETIK
-1056 VQQIAMEM
+1056 IQQLALEV

-1076 LEQLQEKDTGNIF
+1076 LELLKEKDTSNIF
-1089 SEPVPL
+1089 TQPVPL
-1095 SEVPDYLDH
+1095 SEVTELYEVPDYLEH
-1104 IKKPMDFFTMKQNL
+1104 IKKPMDFQTMKANL
-1118 EAYRYL
+1118 EALRYK
-1124 NFDDFEEDFNLIVS
+1124 NFDQFEDDFNLIVN
-1138 NCLKY
+1138 NCIKY
-1143 NAKDTIFYRAAVRL
+1143 NSKDTIFYRAAVRL
-1157 REQGGAVLRQARR
+1157 REQGAAIIRQARR
-1170 QAEKMGID
+1170 QAEKIGID
-1178 FETGMHIPH
+1178 FETGMHLH
-1187 SLTGDEAPH
+1187 QVGMGNETVRHGKATDERTPPSSN
-1196 HTEDAEEERL
+1196 R
-1206 VLLENQKH
+1206 KP
-1214 LPVEEQLKLLL
+1214 LPLEEQLKVQLA
-1225 ERLDE
+1225 RLDE
-1230 VNSSKQSVGR
+1230 VNAGKQSIGR
-1240 SRRAKMIKKEMT
+1240 ARRAKMIRKEIT
-1252 ALRRKLAHQRE
+1252 SIRRKMSHQQDSR
-1263 TGRDGPERHGPSS
+1263 RDGAMARHLAGRGTLPMHGPSE
-1276 RGSLTPHP
+1276 
-1284 AACDKDGQTDSAA
+1284 KDGQTDSAA
-1297 EESSSQETSKGL
+1297 EESSSQETGKGL
-1309 GPNMSSTPALEVGR
+1309 GPKTSSTPAHEVGR

-1345 PPKNRESQMTP
+1345 PPKNRDTQLASGKI
-1356 SHGGSPVGPP
+1356 SSPIGPP
-1366 QLPIMGSLRQRKR
+1366 QLSIMGGSQRQRKR
-1379 GRSPRPSSSSDSD
+1379 GRSPRPTSSSDSESD
-1392 SDKSTEDPP
+1392 SDKSAEDASI
-1401 MDLPANGFSGGNQP
+1401 DLPTNGFSSSNQQ
-1415 VKKSFLVYRNDCSLP
+1415 VKKSFLIYRTDCNLP

-1435 SESSSSSSSS
+1435 SESSTTSSSS

-1462 PSFSRGTFPEDSSE
+1462 PSFSRENYHDYSSE
-1476 DTSGTENEAY
+1476 DTSGTENESY
-1486 SVGTGRGVG
+1486 SLGSRVG
-1495 HSIVRKS
+1495 HGLVRKGME
-1502 LGRGA
+1502 GRGA

-1513 EDSPLDALD
+1513 EDSTLEALD

-1537 IIDPKMPREGMFHHG
+1537 IIDPKMSRDGVFHHG

-1557 PPLEVLKLGEQMTQE
+1557 PPVDVIKLGEQMTQE
-1572 AREHLYLVLFFDNKR
+1572 AQEHLYLVLFFDNKR

-1598 PLGVNQDLDKE
+1598 PLGMNRELDKE

-1622 VQIAYHRA
+1622 VQIAYDRA
-1630 LQHRSKVQGEQSSET
+1630 MQHRNKVQGAPSSDT
-1645 SDSD
+1645 SESD

>member
-1 MSFSGASERSVPATK
+1 
-16 IEITVSCRYNVD
+16 
-28 SKTNISKPWA
+28 
-38 VCLGAIRVSI
+38 
-48 VQLHPQDIATMQL
+48 
-61 CANKLDKKDFFG
+61 
-73 KSDPFLVF
+73 
-81 YRSNEDGTFTIC
+81 
-93 HKTEVVKNTLNP
+93 
-105 VWQPFSIPV
+105 
-114 RALCNGDYDR
+114 
-124 TVKIDVYDWDRDG
+124 
-137 SHDFIGEFTTSYREL
+137 
-152 SKAQNQF
+152 
-159 TVYEVLNPRKKC
+159 
-171 KKKKYVNSGT
+171 
-181 VTLLSFSVDSEFT
+181 
-194 FVDYI
+194 
-199 RGGTQLNFTVAIDFT
+199 
-214 ASNGNPLQPT
+214 
-224 SLHYM
+224 
-229 SPYQLSAY
+229 
-237 AMALKAVGEIIQDY
+237 
-251 DSDKL
+251 
-256 FPAYGFGAKLPPE
+256 
-269 GRISHQFPLN
+269 
-279 NNDEDPNCAGIEGV
+279 
-293 LESYFQSLRTVQLYG
+293 
-308 PTYFA
+308 
-313 PVINQVARAAAKISD
+313 
-328 GSQYYVLLIITDGV
+328 
-342 ISDMTQTKEAIVS
+342 
-355 ASSLPMSIII
+355 
-365 VGVGPAMFEAMEELD
+365 
-380 GDDVRVSSRGRY
+380 
-392 AERDIVQ
+392 
-399 FVPFRDYVDRSGNQV
+399 
-414 LSMARLAKD
+414 
-423 VLAEIPEQLLCDSM
+423 M

-514 SEVSQSPSREV
+514 SEVSQSPGREV

-567 NGSNKENTETPAATP
+567 NGSNKENTETPATTP

-664 NERRKTE
+664 NERRKAE
-671 GVSPIPQEIFE
+671 GVSPIPQEVFE

-897 SEGEEEEEEEEDE
+897 SEGEEDEEEEEEE

-1095 SEVPDYLDH
+1095 SEVTELDEVPDYLDH

-1124 NFDDFEEDFNLIVS
+1124 NFDDFEEDFNLIIS

-1187 SLTGDEAPH
+1187 SLAGDEAPH

-1225 ERLDE
+1225 ERLNE
-1230 VNSSKQSVGR
+1230 VNASKQSVGR

-1284 AACDKDGQTDSAA
+1284 AVCDKDGQTDSAA
-1297 EESSSQETSKGL
+1297 EESSSQETSK
-1309 GPNMSSTPALEVGR
+1309 
-1323 RTSVLFSKKNPKT
+1323 
-1336 AGPPKRPGR
+1336 
-1345 PPKNRESQMTP
+1345 
-1356 SHGGSPVGPP
+1356 
-1366 QLPIMGSLRQRKR
+1366 
-1379 GRSPRPSSSSDSD
+1379 
-1392 SDKSTEDPP
+1392 
-1401 MDLPANGFSGGNQP
+1401 DLPANGFSSGNQP

-1495 HSIVRKS
+1495 HSSKYPRPRPGMPEAQCPGLASPLAADPPPLSHSCEVVRKS
-1502 LGRGA
+1502 LSRGA

>member
-1 MSFSGASERSVPATK
+1 MWGAR
-16 IEITVSCRYNVD
+16 
-28 SKTNISKPWA
+28 
-38 VCLGAIRVSI
+38 
-48 VQLHPQDIATMQL
+48 
-61 CANKLDKKDFFG
+61 
-73 KSDPFLVF
+73 
-81 YRSNEDGTFTIC
+81 
-93 HKTEVVKNTLNP
+93 TEL
-105 VWQPFSIPV
+105 
-114 RALCNGDYDR
+114 
-124 TVKIDVYDWDRDG
+124 RD
-137 SHDFIGEFTTSYREL
+137 
-152 SKAQNQF
+152 A
-159 TVYEVLNPRKKC
+159 
-171 KKKKYVNSGT
+171 
-181 VTLLSFSVDSEFT
+181 
-194 FVDYI
+194 
-199 RGGTQLNFTVAIDFT
+199 
-214 ASNGNPLQPT
+214 
-224 SLHYM
+224 
-229 SPYQLSAY
+229 
-237 AMALKAVGEIIQDY
+237 
-251 DSDKL
+251 
-256 FPAYGFGAKLPPE
+256 
-269 GRISHQFPLN
+269 
-279 NNDEDPNCAGIEGV
+279 
-293 LESYFQSLRTVQLYG
+293 
-308 PTYFA
+308 
-313 PVINQVARAAAKISD
+313 
-328 GSQYYVLLIITDGV
+328 
-342 ISDMTQTKEAIVS
+342 
-355 ASSLPMSIII
+355 
-365 VGVGPAMFEAMEELD
+365 
-380 GDDVRVSSRGRY
+380 
-392 AERDIVQ
+392 
-399 FVPFRDYVDRSGNQV
+399 
-414 LSMARLAKD
+414 
-423 VLAEIPEQLLCDSM
+423 M

-461 ETCRKVYKSYSG
+461 DTCRKIYKSYSG

-489 QQTPL
+489 QSTPL
-494 RKHKKKGRQSRP
+494 RKHKKKGRHGR
-506 ANKQSPSP
+506 ATNKQSPSP
-514 SEVSQSPSREV
+514 SETSQSPGREV
-525 MSYAQA
+525 MTYAQA

-552 DVVSEDEEAP
+552 DVVSEDDEAP

-567 NGSNKENTETPAATP
+567 NNSNKENTETPSVAP
-582 KSGKHKNKEKRKDS
+582 KAGKHKNKEKRKDS
-596 NHHHHHNASA
+596 NHHHHSASA
-606 STTPKLPEVV
+606 GNTPKLPEAV
-616 YRELEQDTP
+616 YRELDQDTP
-625 DAPPRPTSYYRY
+625 DAPPRPSSYYRY

-883 TPPGSARRLPALSH
+883 TPPGSMRRLPALSH
-897 SEGEEEEEEEEDE
+897 SEGEEEEDEEEED
-910 GKSWSSEKVKKAKA
+910 GKGWSSEKVKKAKA

-957 SKITNR
+957 SKITNC
-963 LTIQRKSQFMQRLHS
+963 LTLQRKSQFMQRLHS

-995 LQTHLQSQRNCDQV
+995 LQTHLQSHRNCEQ
-1009 GRDSEDKNWA
+1009 GRPAPPPPVSKTEQTLMFLQRDNTEDKNWA

-1056 VQQIAMEM
+1056 IQQVALEV

-1069 LILLRKT
+1069 LILLRRT

-1089 SEPVPL
+1089 SQPVPL

-1104 IKKPMDFFTMKQNL
+1104 IKKPMDFYTMKQKL

-1124 NFDDFEEDFNLIVS
+1124 NLDEFEEDFNLILS

-1178 FETGMHIPH
+1178 FETGMHFPMA
-1187 SLTGDEAPH
+1187 GDEAH
-1196 HTEDAEEERL
+1196 LRSTENDEERL
-1206 VLLENQKH
+1206 LLSENQKH
-1214 LPVEEQLKLLL
+1214 LPLEEQLNLLL
-1225 ERLDE
+1225 ERLAE
-1230 VNSSKQSVGR
+1230 VSAGKQSVGR
-1240 SRRAKMIKKEMT
+1240 CRRAKMIKKEIT

-1263 TGRDGPERHGPSS
+1263 RDGHGP
-1276 RGSLTPHP
+1276 LTRIILPTHNP
-1284 AACDKDGQTDSAA
+1284 CEKDTQTDSAA
-1297 EESSSQETSKGL
+1297 EESSSQETGK
-1309 GPNMSSTPALEVGR
+1309 
-1323 RTSVLFSKKNPKT
+1323 
-1336 AGPPKRPGR
+1336 
-1345 PPKNRESQMTP
+1345 
-1356 SHGGSPVGPP
+1356 
-1366 QLPIMGSLRQRKR
+1366 
-1379 GRSPRPSSSSDSD
+1379 
-1392 SDKSTEDPP
+1392 
-1401 MDLPANGFSGGNQP
+1401 DLPANGFSSGNQP
-1415 VKKSFLVYRNDCSLP
+1415 VKKSFLVYRSDYNLP

-1435 SESSSSSSSS
+1435 SESSSTSSSS

-1462 PSFSRGTFPEDSSE
+1462 PSFSRVNFPEDSSE
-1476 DTSGTENEAY
+1476 DTSGTENESY

-1495 HSIVRKS
+1495 HGMVRKS
-1502 LGRGA
+1502 ISRSA

-1630 LQHRSKVQGEQSSET
+1630 MQHRNKVQGEQSSDSSE
-1645 SDSD
+1645 SD

>member
-1 MSFSGASERSVPATK
+1 
-16 IEITVSCRYNVD
+16 
-28 SKTNISKPWA
+28 
-38 VCLGAIRVSI
+38 
-48 VQLHPQDIATMQL
+48 
-61 CANKLDKKDFFG
+61 
-73 KSDPFLVF
+73 
-81 YRSNEDGTFTIC
+81 
-93 HKTEVVKNTLNP
+93 
-105 VWQPFSIPV
+105 
-114 RALCNGDYDR
+114 
-124 TVKIDVYDWDRDG
+124 
-137 SHDFIGEFTTSYREL
+137 
-152 SKAQNQF
+152 
-159 TVYEVLNPRKKC
+159 
-171 KKKKYVNSGT
+171 
-181 VTLLSFSVDSEFT
+181 
-194 FVDYI
+194 
-199 RGGTQLNFTVAIDFT
+199 
-214 ASNGNPLQPT
+214 
-224 SLHYM
+224 
-229 SPYQLSAY
+229 
-237 AMALKAVGEIIQDY
+237 
-251 DSDKL
+251 
-256 FPAYGFGAKLPPE
+256 
-269 GRISHQFPLN
+269 
-279 NNDEDPNCAGIEGV
+279 
-293 LESYFQSLRTVQLYG
+293 
-308 PTYFA
+308 
-313 PVINQVARAAAKISD
+313 
-328 GSQYYVLLIITDGV
+328 
-342 ISDMTQTKEAIVS
+342 
-355 ASSLPMSIII
+355 
-365 VGVGPAMFEAMEELD
+365 
-380 GDDVRVSSRGRY
+380 
-392 AERDIVQ
+392 
-399 FVPFRDYVDRSGNQV
+399 
-414 LSMARLAKD
+414 
-423 VLAEIPEQLLCDSM
+423 M

-461 ETCRKVYKSYSG
+461 GTCRKIYKSYSG

-489 QQTPL
+489 QHTPL
-494 RKHKKKGRQSRP
+494 RKHKKKGRQARA

-514 SEVSQSPSREV
+514 SETSQSPGREV
-525 MSYAQA
+525 MTYAQA

-552 DVVSEDEEAP
+552 DVVSEDEEVP
-562 EEAPE
+562 EEVPE
-567 NGSNKENTETPAATP
+567 NGSNKENTETQSVPP

-596 NHHHHHNASA
+596 NHHHHNASA
-606 STTPKLPEVV
+606 GTTPKLPEVV

-883 TPPGSARRLPALSH
+883 TPPGSVRRLPALSH
-897 SEGEEEEEEEEDE
+897 SEGEEEEEEEEEE
-910 GKSWSSEKVKKAKA
+910 GKGWSSEKVKKAKA

-1009 GRDSEDKNWA
+1009 RRDTEDKNWA

-1056 VQQIAMEM
+1056 VQQVALEME
-1064 QLTPF
+1064 LTPF

-1104 IKKPMDFFTMKQNL
+1104 IKKPMDFQTMKQNL

-1124 NFDDFEEDFNLIVS
+1124 NFDDFEEDFNLIIN

-1143 NAKDTIFYRAAVRL
+1143 NAKDTIFYRAAIRL

-1178 FETGMHIPH
+1178 FETGMHFPH
-1187 SLTGDEAPH
+1187 CVTVEEAQVQDI
-1196 HTEDAEEERL
+1196 EDDVRL
-1206 VLLENQKH
+1206 LLSENQKH
-1214 LPVEEQLKLLL
+1214 LPLEEQLKILL

-1230 VNSSKQSVGR
+1230 VNAGKQSIGR
-1240 SRRAKMIKKEMT
+1240 SRRAKMIKKEIT
-1252 ALRRKLAHQRE
+1252 VLRRKLAHPRDL
-1263 TGRDGPERHGPSS
+1263 GRDGLERHSS
-1276 RGSLTPHP
+1276 SARGVLQSHNP
-1284 AACDKDGQTDSAA
+1284 CEKDLQTDSAA
-1297 EESSSQETSKGL
+1297 EESSSQETGK
-1309 GPNMSSTPALEVGR
+1309 
-1323 RTSVLFSKKNPKT
+1323 
-1336 AGPPKRPGR
+1336 
-1345 PPKNRESQMTP
+1345 
-1356 SHGGSPVGPP
+1356 
-1366 QLPIMGSLRQRKR
+1366 
-1379 GRSPRPSSSSDSD
+1379 
-1392 SDKSTEDPP
+1392 
-1401 MDLPANGFSGGNQP
+1401 DLPANGFSGGNQP
-1415 VKKSFLVYRNDCSLP
+1415 VKKSFLVYRNDCNLP

-1462 PSFSRGTFPEDSSE
+1462 PSFSRVNFPEDSSE
-1476 DTSGTENEAY
+1476 DTSGTENESY
-1486 SVGTGRGVG
+1486 SVGTGRSVG
-1495 HSIVRKS
+1495 HGMVRKGM
-1502 LGRGA
+1502 GRGA

-1513 EDSPLDALD
+1513 EDSSLDALD

-1630 LQHRSKVQGEQSSET
+1630 MQHRNKVQGEQSSDSSE
-1645 SDSD
+1645 SD

>member
-1 MSFSGASERSVPATK
+1 M
-16 IEITVSCRYNVD
+16 
-28 SKTNISKPWA
+28 
-38 VCLGAIRVSI
+38 
-48 VQLHPQDIATMQL
+48 
-61 CANKLDKKDFFG
+61 
-73 KSDPFLVF
+73 
-81 YRSNEDGTFTIC
+81 
-93 HKTEVVKNTLNP
+93 
-105 VWQPFSIPV
+105 
-114 RALCNGDYDR
+114 
-124 TVKIDVYDWDRDG
+124 
-137 SHDFIGEFTTSYREL
+137 
-152 SKAQNQF
+152 
-159 TVYEVLNPRKKC
+159 
-171 KKKKYVNSGT
+171 
-181 VTLLSFSVDSEFT
+181 
-194 FVDYI
+194 
-199 RGGTQLNFTVAIDFT
+199 
-214 ASNGNPLQPT
+214 
-224 SLHYM
+224 
-229 SPYQLSAY
+229 
-237 AMALKAVGEIIQDY
+237 
-251 DSDKL
+251 
-256 FPAYGFGAKLPPE
+256 
-269 GRISHQFPLN
+269 
-279 NNDEDPNCAGIEGV
+279 
-293 LESYFQSLRTVQLYG
+293 
-308 PTYFA
+308 
-313 PVINQVARAAAKISD
+313 
-328 GSQYYVLLIITDGV
+328 
-342 ISDMTQTKEAIVS
+342 
-355 ASSLPMSIII
+355 
-365 VGVGPAMFEAMEELD
+365 
-380 GDDVRVSSRGRY
+380 
-392 AERDIVQ
+392 
-399 FVPFRDYVDRSGNQV
+399 
-414 LSMARLAKD
+414 
-423 VLAEIPEQLLCDSM
+423 M

-461 ETCRKVYKSYSG
+461 ETCRKIYKSYSG

-484 NPPPP
+484 NPPLQ
-489 QQTPL
+489 QQTPI
-494 RKHKKKGRQSRP
+494 RKSKKKGRHPRS
-506 ANKQSPSP
+506 ANKQSPTN
-514 SEVSQSPSREV
+514 SEVSQSPTREV
-525 MSYAQA
+525 MTYAQA
-531 QRMVEV
+531 QRLVEV
-537 DLHGRVHRISIFDNL
+537 ELHGRVHRISIFDNL
-552 DVVSEDEEAP
+552 DVVSEDDDPP
-562 EEAPE
+562 EETPE
-567 NGSNKENTETPAATP
+567 NGSNKENNDTPATTP
-582 KSGKHKNKEKRKDS
+582 KSGKHKNKDKRKDS
-596 NHHHHHNASA
+596 NHHHHHSA
-606 STTPKLPEVV
+606 TAGAATKLPEVV
-616 YRELEQDTP
+616 YRELELDSP
-625 DAPPRPTSYYRY
+625 DAPPRPSSYYRY

-664 NERRKTE
+664 NDRRKND
-671 GVSPIPQEIFE
+671 GVNHIPQEIFE

-697 NKGDPNALVD
+697 NKGDPNSLID

-883 TPPGSARRLPALSH
+883 TPPGSVCKLPALSH
-897 SEGEEEEEEEEDE
+897 SEGEEEDDEEEED
-910 GKSWSSEKVKKAKA
+910 GKGWSSEKVKKAKA

-995 LQTHLQSQRNCDQV
+995 LQTHLQSQRNCDQEMKWRIPISDDTP
-1009 GRDSEDKNWA
+1009 GHLGTIAISNEEPGDQANKNDPTDKNWV

-1056 VQQIAMEM
+1056 VQQMALEM

-1076 LEQLQEKDTGNIF
+1076 LELLQEKDTSNIF
-1089 SEPVPL
+1089 TEPVPL
-1095 SEVPDYLDH
+1095 SEVPDYLEH
-1104 IKKPMDFFTMKQNL
+1104 VKKPMDFQTMKRNL
-1118 EAYRYL
+1118 EAFRYQ
-1124 NFDDFEEDFNLIVS
+1124 NFDQFEEDFNLIVN
-1138 NCLKY
+1138 NCIKY
-1143 NAKDTIFYRAAVRL
+1143 NAKDTIFYRAASRL
-1157 REQGGAVLRQARR
+1157 REQGAALLRQARK
-1170 QAEKMGID
+1170 QAEKIGID
-1178 FETGMHIPH
+1178 FETGMHIHPVI
-1187 SLTGDEAPH
+1187 TGNEIGRHGRENDF
-1196 HTEDAEEERL
+1196 ERA
-1206 VLLENQKH
+1206 H
-1214 LPVEEQLKLLL
+1214 LSDSRKQLPLEEQLKVQLA
-1225 ERLDE
+1225 RLDE
-1230 VNSSKQSVGR
+1230 VNASKQSIGR
-1240 SRRAKMIKKEMT
+1240 ARRAKMIRKEIT
-1252 ALRRKLAHQRE
+1252 SIRRKMVYQQESR
-1263 TGRDGPERHGPSS
+1263 RDGGSERHSSAGRGALPLHGPSE
-1276 RGSLTPHP
+1276 
-1284 AACDKDGQTDSAA
+1284 KDGQTDSAA
-1297 EESSSQETSKGL
+1297 EESSSQETGKGL
-1309 GPNMSSTPALEVGR
+1309 GPNTSSTNAHEVGR

-1345 PPKNRESQMTP
+1345 PPKNRDNQLSSGQI
-1356 SHGGSPVGPP
+1356 SSPIGPP
-1366 QLPIMGSLRQRKR
+1366 QLSVTGGSQRRKR
-1379 GRSPRPSSSSDSD
+1379 VRSPRPTSSSDSD
-1392 SDKSTEDPP
+1392 SDSEKSAEEPSL
-1401 MDLPANGFSGGNQP
+1401 DLPTNGFSSSTQQ
-1415 VKKSFLVYRNDCSLP
+1415 VKKSFLVYRTDCNLP

-1435 SESSSSSSSS
+1435 SESSTTSSSS

-1462 PSFSRGTFPEDSSE
+1462 PSFSRDNFADYSSE
-1476 DTSGTENEAY
+1476 DTSGTENESY
-1486 SVGTGRGVG
+1486 SVGGRVG
-1495 HSIVRKS
+1495 HGLVRKGLES
-1502 LGRGA
+1502 RGA

-1513 EDSPLDALD
+1513 EDSPLEALD

-1537 IIDPKMPREGMFHHG
+1537 IIDPKMPREGVFHHG

-1557 PPLEVLKLGEQMTQE
+1557 PPVDVLKLGEQMAQE
-1572 AREHLYLVLFFDNKR
+1572 AQEHLYLVLFFDNKR

-1598 PLGVNQDLDKE
+1598 PLGMNRELDKE

-1622 VQIAYHRA
+1622 VQIAYDRA
-1630 LQHRSKVQGEQSSET
+1630 MQHRNKVQGDPSSESSE
-1645 SDSD
+1645 SD

>member
-1 MSFSGASERSVPATK
+1 
-16 IEITVSCRYNVD
+16 
-28 SKTNISKPWA
+28 
-38 VCLGAIRVSI
+38 
-48 VQLHPQDIATMQL
+48 
-61 CANKLDKKDFFG
+61 
-73 KSDPFLVF
+73 
-81 YRSNEDGTFTIC
+81 
-93 HKTEVVKNTLNP
+93 
-105 VWQPFSIPV
+105 
-114 RALCNGDYDR
+114 
-124 TVKIDVYDWDRDG
+124 
-137 SHDFIGEFTTSYREL
+137 
-152 SKAQNQF
+152 
-159 TVYEVLNPRKKC
+159 
-171 KKKKYVNSGT
+171 
-181 VTLLSFSVDSEFT
+181 
-194 FVDYI
+194 
-199 RGGTQLNFTVAIDFT
+199 
-214 ASNGNPLQPT
+214 
-224 SLHYM
+224 
-229 SPYQLSAY
+229 
-237 AMALKAVGEIIQDY
+237 
-251 DSDKL
+251 
-256 FPAYGFGAKLPPE
+256 
-269 GRISHQFPLN
+269 
-279 NNDEDPNCAGIEGV
+279 
-293 LESYFQSLRTVQLYG
+293 
-308 PTYFA
+308 
-313 PVINQVARAAAKISD
+313 
-328 GSQYYVLLIITDGV
+328 
-342 ISDMTQTKEAIVS
+342 
-355 ASSLPMSIII
+355 
-365 VGVGPAMFEAMEELD
+365 
-380 GDDVRVSSRGRY
+380 
-392 AERDIVQ
+392 
-399 FVPFRDYVDRSGNQV
+399 
-414 LSMARLAKD
+414 
-423 VLAEIPEQLLCDSM
+423 M

-484 NPPPP
+484 SPPPP

-514 SEVSQSPSREV
+514 SEVSQSPGREV

-596 NHHHHHNASA
+596 NHHHHSAPASA
-606 STTPKLPEVV
+606 APKLPEVV

-897 SEGEEEEEEEEDE
+897 SEGEEEEDEEEDE

-1056 VQQIAMEM
+1056 IQQIAMEM

-1187 SLTGDEAPH
+1187 NLAGDEAPH

-1214 LPVEEQLKLLL
+1214 LPVEEQLKSLL

-1230 VNSSKQSVGR
+1230 VNASKQSVGR

-1276 RGSLTPHP
+1276 RGNLTPHP
-1284 AACDKDGQTDSAA
+1284 AVCDKDGQTDSAA
-1297 EESSSQETSKGL
+1297 EESSSQETSK
-1309 GPNMSSTPALEVGR
+1309 
-1323 RTSVLFSKKNPKT
+1323 
-1336 AGPPKRPGR
+1336 
-1345 PPKNRESQMTP
+1345 
-1356 SHGGSPVGPP
+1356 
-1366 QLPIMGSLRQRKR
+1366 
-1379 GRSPRPSSSSDSD
+1379 
-1392 SDKSTEDPP
+1392 
-1401 MDLPANGFSGGNQP
+1401 DLPANGFSSGNQP
-1415 VKKSFLVYRNDCSLP
+1415 VKKSFLVYRNDCNLP

-1495 HSIVRKS
+1495 HGMVRKS